1 MENFVYEYPTKVY
14 FGKGAAKEHLGR
26 ALEAFGPN
34 VLLAYGGGSLRK
46 NGIYDEIM
54 KILKDAGKS
63 VAEFSG
69 IMPNPTYAKVQEGA
83 ELARA
88 HHADLILA
96 VGGGSVIDCCKIV
109 AAQAK
114 TADDIWEMEF
124 TEHRFPTDFVPMGAV
139 VTASGT
145 GAEMNGG
152 AVITNEAKNIK
163 TGVFAVAPRFAVLDP
178 EYTMSVPEGR
188 VISGAF
194 DTLSHAM
201 ETYFGRADRDNV
213 SDEVAEAIMRSTIT
227 NMRTLLKNM
236 NDYTARSNLMWTSA
250 MAENGILK
258 VGRLTDFQAHQIE
271 HQLGAYTD
279 CNHGQGLAVI
289 HPALYRL
296 AAQKAPAKFARF
308 AVNVWGIPKEGR
320 TEEELASAGVS
331 ALSEFIKE
339 CGLPTHLK
347 ELRMKSDAEQ
357 LLTPAFLKEVAD
369 SCNLI
374 KTNYAALSHEEIYNI
389 LTDCL

>member
-14 FGKGAAKEHLGR
+14 FGKGAAKEHLGK
-26 ALEAFGPN
+26 ALDAFGPN
-34 VLLAYGGGSLRK
+34 VLLAYGGGSIRK

-54 KILKDAGKS
+54 EILHDAGKS

-83 ELARA
+83 KLARA

-96 VGGGSVIDCCKIV
+96 VGGGSVIDCCKIA

-114 TADDIWEMEF
+114 TTDDIWEMEF
-124 TEHRFPTDFVPMGAV
+124 TEHRFPAGLVPLGAV

-145 GAEMNGG
+145 GA
-152 AVITNEAKNIK
+152 
-163 TGVFAVAPRFAVLDP
+163 D
-178 EYTMSVPEGR
+178 TMSVPEGQ

-213 SDEVAEAIMRSTIT
+213 SDEVAEAIMRSTII
-227 NMRTLLKNM
+227 NLRALLKDM
-236 NDYTARSNLMWTSA
+236 SDYTARSNLMWTSA
-250 MAENGILK
+250 MAENGVLK
-258 VGRLTDFQAHQIE
+258 VGRLIDFQAHQIE

-296 AAQKAPAKFARF
+296 AARKAPAKFARF
-308 AVNVWGIPKEGR
+308 AVNVWGIPRDGR

-331 ALSEFIKE
+331 ALTGFIKE

-347 ELRMKSDAEQ
+347 ELRMKADAEQ
-357 LLTPAFLKEVAD
+357 LLTPALLKTVAD

-374 KTNYAALSHEEIYNI
+374 QTSYVVLSHEDIYSI
-389 LTDCL
+389 LTECL